1 MLLHRD
7 HVVLPYEAYPEVLI
21 AFFLLVIRLSHHLL
35 LKHLSDQIIVITF
48 IAIIR
53 DAAKIIIFVNEFLTP
68 IRRSDTHWLYSSCGN
83 DATLGGHLISG
94 WEHLAFLLDLLNIF
108 VDILKELRV
117 FFGWFIG
124 RKTEFSH
131 LVFFFSFFFQDFV
144 GLQFSYSQ
152 TWDMFTW
159 NSKFSVFRSLEIK
172 LSFFWLLIYNIG
184 MLQVISYSISV
195 TMHTSAVRITF
206 SKRFSLTSYIIWRLQ
221 QLMINTFC
229 VIDSTGPRFHWL
241 TTVVMFSWL
250 SFK

>member
-35 LKHLSDQIIVITF
+35 LKHLSDQIIVITL

-68 IRRSDTHWLYSSCGN
+68 IWWSDTHWLYLSCCN
-83 DATLGGHLISG
+83 NATLGGFGHLFFI
-94 WEHLAFLLDLLNIF
+94 LDLLNIF
-108 VDILKELRV
+108 VDILKELRI

-124 RKTEFSH
+124 RKTEISH
-131 LVFFFSFFFQDFV
+131 LVFFFSLVFQYFV
-144 GLQFSYSQ
+144 GLLFIYSQ

-172 LSFFWLLIYNIG
+172 LSIFGLLIDNVG
-184 MLQVISYSISV
+184 MLQVISDSISV

-206 SKRFSLTSYIIWRLQ
+206 FKRFSLTSYIIWRLQ

-229 VIDSTGPRFHWL
+229 VIDSTGSRFHWL
-241 TTVVMFSWL
+241 TTVMFSRL
-250 SFK
+250 SYK